1 MIQVTRGDAVH
12 SMPLDLVIR
21 DPRQNIP
28 LQPGDVVTALF
39 QPLSFTA
46 LGATGR
52 NEEIPFEATG
62 ITLAQALA
70 RAGGLS
76 DQRADAQGVFIFRL
90 EAADALNWPAPPAN
104 TTPDGRV
111 PVIYNLDL
119 KDPTSFFVAQSFPVN
134 NKDVVYVSNAPA
146 AELQKFL
153 NVITSV
159 VYPALGIINL
169 TR

>member
-1 MIQVTRGDAVH
+1 
-12 SMPLDLVIR
+12 
-21 DPRQNIP
+21 
-28 LQPGDVVTALF
+28 
-39 QPLSFTA
+39 
-46 LGATGR
+46 
-52 NEEIPFEATG
+52 
-62 ITLAQALA
+62 
-70 RAGGLS
+70 
-76 DQRADAQGVFIFRL
+76 
-90 EAADALNWPAPPAN
+90 
-104 TTPDGRV
+104 
-111 PVIYNLDL
+111 VIYNLDL